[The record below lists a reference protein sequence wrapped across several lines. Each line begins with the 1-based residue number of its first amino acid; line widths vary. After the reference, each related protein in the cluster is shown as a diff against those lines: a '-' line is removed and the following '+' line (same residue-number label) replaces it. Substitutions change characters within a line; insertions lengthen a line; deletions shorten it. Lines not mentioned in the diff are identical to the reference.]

1 MLKIFFILA
10 GFIFT
15 TPIFAQSWTDPSR
28 TVLWVKVD
36 SEGTLELKFADAV
49 NTACGTG
56 FLAFMKNTHPNY
68 TQVLALATAAISK
81 PRKVLVG
88 FAPGLAGCGDNG
100 QRTKLTSLVITN
112 EQ

>member
-36 SEGTLELKFADAV
+36 SEGTLELKFADLIHHKAQV
-49 NTACGTG
+49 AHAMSLWLHNLFSRVRHQTPI
-56 FLAFMKNTHPNY
+56 LDAFPASASMK
-68 TQVLALATAAISK
+68 S
-81 PRKVLVG
+81 
-88 FAPGLAGCGDNG
+88 
-100 QRTKLTSLVITN
+100 TS
-112 EQ
+112 